1 MPRFLLAVA
10 VVLAAVAPA
19 RAQQPAASPSSPTLD
34 YDFFKARVQP
44 MFTTKRDGNARCVS
58 CHGFGTTMRLQRLP
72 AGAAT
77 WNEEDSRKNFE
88 IVRSRV
94 VAGKPELSR
103 LLLHPLAV
111 SAGGDDHHDGGK
123 HWTSKDDPEWQT
135 LAAWVKGDTLKSAA
149 PARGKVRIIQ
159 TNSAGDN
166 VHIIDPATNKVV
178 GDDRRDRSGP
188 RGSGRAGWQSH
199 LREQRG

>member
-58 CHGFGTTMRLQRLP
+58 CHGFGTTMRLQGCRPAPRPGAKRTRARTSRSSNRGSLP
-72 AGAAT
+72 ENLRSAGCCCIRWPKAPAAT
-77 WNEEDSRKNFE
+77 T
-88 IVRSRV
+88 
-94 VAGKPELSR
+94 
-103 LLLHPLAV
+103 
-111 SAGGDDHHDGGK
+111 HHDGGK

-135 LAAWVKGDTLKSAA
+135 LAAWVKGDTLR
-149 PARGKVRIIQ
+149 AR
-159 TNSAGDN
+159 
-166 VHIIDPATNKVV
+166 
-178 GDDRRDRSGP
+178 RRRTRKGP
-188 RGSGRAGWQSH
+188 HHPDQ
-199 LREQRG
+199 QRR